1 MAREILDNGQIQIS
15 DEVIINPLYWDE
27 EVNDWKEYTFDEFNL
42 SEEDKTWISKNLKS
56 SDKDNYKAIFG
67 AGKE

>member
-1 MAREILDNGQIQIS
+1 MARKILDNGQIQIS
-15 DEVIINPLYWDE
+15 DEMIINPLYWDE
-27 EVNDWKEYTFDEFNL
+27 EFNGWKEYTFNEFNL
-42 SEEDKTWISKNLKS
+42 SEEDKTWISENLES